1 MTSKTTKRALLSSI
15 ISIVLCFAMLLG
27 TTFAWFTDNAATGS
41 NVITSGNL
49 DVVVEYTLGDK
60 DATGEL
66 EWNALDGVKDL
77 FQKGL
82 WEPGHT
88 EVVALRVTNNGSLA
102 LKYTANMNINN
113 ETIGKT
119 KDGKDIVLSEV
130 LTVESVK
137 SDLLSDVTDAF
148 AGENG
153 ITYTTNTSFKAADVL
168 GTKDSDILENG
179 HIEYVIIKVDM
190 AETVGNEANHDGT
203 HVPTIDFGINV
214 VATQYTY
221 EEDTFGDQYDA
232 NAAYP
237 TVVKTVDELTKALTA
252 GENVKLADDI
262 TLTSTLMTKKN
273 AVIDLNGK
281 TITAPASGNMFQ
293 SSSDSDPNLFITS
306 STPGAAINVTGGDTA
321 VLLGYGSTVIKNVT
335 INVEGCDNLS
345 PNPFKVYGD
354 LTLGE
359 GTVVNVDYLGT
370 ALISNNGKVA
380 IDIDGAEIN
389 IGTYKTNGGAMI
401 SLTSGTTLAL
411 KDTKIKVGL
420 DTTYT
425 SYFISKAENATIKGC
440 TFDVKN
446 VADDTKAYDIKFKP
460 DDAVGAKYVWVEK

>member
-66 EWNALDGVKDL
+66 EWADLDKAKDL

-119 KDGKDIVLSEV
+119 KDNKDIVLSEV

-137 SDLLSDVTDAF
+137 SDYLSDVTAAF

-168 GTKDSDILENG
+168 GTKDSDILKNG
-179 HIEYVIIKVDM
+179 DIEYVIIKVDM

-203 HVPTIDFGINV
+203 NIPTIDFGINV
-214 VATQYTY
+214 VATQYTH
-221 EEDTFGDQYDA
+221 ENDTFGNQYDA

-252 GENVKLADDI
+252 GENVKLDDDI
-262 TLTSTLMTKKN
+262 ALTSTLMTKKN
-273 AVIDLNGK
+273 AVIDLNGN

-293 SSSDSDPNLFITS
+293 SSSDSDPSLFITS
-306 STPGAAINVTGGDTA
+306 SADGAEINVSGGDTA

-335 INVEGCDNLS
+335 INVTGCDNFS
-345 PNPFKVYGD
+345 PAPFNVYGD

-359 GTVVNVDYLGT
+359 GTVVNVDYLGSS
-370 ALISNNGKVA
+370 LISNNGKVA
-380 IDIDGAEIN
+380 IVIDGADIN
-389 IGTYKTNGGAMI
+389 IGTYKTNGGAIIYRNQATTVEMKN
-401 SLTSGTTLAL
+401 TSMKIANFVLSPFGGDKLVDKLAGV
-411 KDTKIKVGL
+411 TI
-420 DTTYT
+420 
-425 SYFISKAENATIKGC
+425 ENC
-440 TFDVKN
+440 TFDVTDSN
-446 VADDTKAYDIKFKP
+446 GAACTFVPDTANDRYSLKQK
-460 DDAVGAKYVWVEK
+460 